1 MSVPAGRPLR
11 FLVTVV
17 GGWTVLRAAMLLPEA
32 AQLGPV
38 GAEAA
43 PAGSA
48 IASLP
53 PRLLGD
59 WPAMPPAPALAPA
72 RAAAT
77 GNDAARSI
85 AGGAASAVSDRAVM
99 LALAA
104 RIGFGEPQRRTR
116 PGLAAP
122 YFPGPTAPAT
132 RPLAGPRTISMAPR
146 LSGSGWLA
154 LRDGGGGQSLGPG
167 GQLGGSQGGVRLRY
181 ALGGART
188 LALSARLSAPMRGPG
203 REAALGLEW
212 RPRGMPVAV
221 IAEQRLGLDGAPGG
235 PALLAVTGLSPRP
248 IAGGFSLEGYAQG
261 GGVLRGGRSEP
272 FADGALRLAA
282 PVANA
287 GRAGE
292 VTLGLGAW
300 GGAQRDAQRL
310 DIGPS
315 AAIALPIGDRRLRL
329 TLDWRQR
336 IAGRA
341 APGSGLALTL
351 GSDF

>member
-32 AQLGPV
+32 AQFGLV

-43 PAGSA
+43 PAGMA

-59 WPAMPPAPALAPA
+59 WPAMPRAPMLAPA
-72 RAAAT
+72 HPPANGASRPV
-77 GNDAARSI
+77 ART
-85 AGGAASAVSDRAVM
+85 APSAVSDRAVM

-104 RIGFGEPQRRTR
+104 RIGFGEPQRRTQ
-116 PGLAAP
+116 PSLAAP
-122 YFPGPTAPAT
+122 YLPAPTAPASHLSAAR
-132 RPLAGPRTISMAPR
+132 RPVAIAPR

-181 ALGGART
+181 AIGNART
-188 LALSARLSAPMRGPG
+188 LALSARLSAPMRGTG

-212 RPRGMPVAV
+212 RPRGVPVAV

-235 PALLAVTGLSPRP
+235 PALLAVAGLSPRP
-248 IAGGFSLEGYAQG
+248 IAGGFNLEGYAQG

-287 GRAGE
+287 GRDGE

>member
-1 MSVPAGRPLR
+1 MSARAGRPLR
-11 FLVTVV
+11 FIVAVV

-32 AQLGPV
+32 AQLGLV
-38 GAEAA
+38 NAGAA
-43 PAGSA
+43 PAGA
-48 IASLP
+48 TIASLP
-53 PRLLGD
+53 PKVRGD
-59 WPAMPPAPALAPA
+59 WPATPPALPSAAPRLAVKAPAWTGPALAMPP
-72 RAAAT
+72 
-77 GNDAARSI
+77 GRS
-85 AGGAASAVSDRAVM
+85 VT
-99 LALAA
+99 LALLA
-104 RIGFGEPQRRTR
+104 RIGFGEPQRRAQ

-122 YFPGPTAPAT
+122 YLPSSSPNQPRLLPA
-132 RPLAGPRTISMAPR
+132 ARTIAVAPR
-146 LSGSGWLA
+146 LSGSLWLA
-154 LRDGGGGQSLGPG
+154 LRDGGGGASLSPG
-167 GQLGGSQGGVRLRY
+167 GQLGASQGGIRLRY
-181 ALGGART
+181 AMGSTRT
-188 LALSARLSAPMRGPG
+188 LALSARLSAPIRGIG

-212 RPRGMPVAV
+212 RPHGAPVAI

-235 PALLAVTGLSPRP
+235 PALLAVAGLSPRP
-248 IAGGFSLEGYAQG
+248 IANGFSLEGYAQG

-272 FADGALRLAA
+272 FADGAIRLAA

-310 DIGPS
+310 DLGPS

-341 APGSGLALTL
+341 APGSGPALTL

>member
-1 MSVPAGRPLR
+1 MSRLAGRPLR
-11 FLVTVV
+11 FLVAVL
-17 GGWTVLRAAMLLPEA
+17 GGWAALRAAMLLPEA
-32 AQLGPV
+32 TDPGGGV
-38 GAEAA
+38 RAEAA
-43 PAGSA
+43 PARFA

-53 PRLLGD
+53 PRLLGE
-59 WPAMPPAPALAPA
+59 WPAALPLAAPRVAVPAPVARPAPVVPRPAPA
-72 RAAAT
+72 
-77 GNDAARSI
+77 GRSV
-85 AGGAASAVSDRAVM
+85 A
-99 LALAA
+99 LALIA
-104 RIGFGEPQRRTR
+104 RIGFGEPQRRVQ
-116 PGLAAP
+116 PSLAAP
-122 YFPGPTAPAT
+122 YLPAT
-132 RPLAGPRTISMAPR
+132 AGAAPPARFAPPTRAFADPPR

-154 LRDGGGGQSLGPG
+154 LRDGGGQSLGPG

-181 ALGGART
+181 ALGSART
-188 LALSARLSAPMRGPG
+188 LALSARLSAPMRGAG

-212 RPRGMPVAV
+212 RPRGAPVAL
-221 IAEQRLGLDGAPGG
+221 IAEQRLGLDGSPGG
-235 PALLAVTGLSPRP
+235 PALLAVGGLSPRP
-248 IAGGFSLEGYAQG
+248 IAAGFSLEGYAQA
-261 GGVLRGGRSEP
+261 GGVLRADRSEP
-272 FADGALRLAA
+272 FADAALRLAT

-310 DIGPS
+310 DLGPS

-341 APGSGLALTL
+341 RPGSGLALTL